1 MPMWLHSSAVEVAD
15 RKKAVRWYCDVLGF
29 SVLDDDPEH
38 WTTVGHPA
46 LGARLHLCEGG
57 GSRRGR
63 RRESSSNSGILLL
76 TKESLPRLCRRLAKR
91 GVRFTLPPRE
101 VPWGWIAKFV
111 DPDGNEFWLM
121 PAPKSTRSVGRR
133 RPA

>member
-1 MPMWLHSSAVEVAD
+1 MPMWLHSSAVVVSD
-15 RKKAVRWYCDVLGF
+15 RKTARKWYCDVLGF
-29 SVLDDDPEH
+29 SLLDDDPEH

-46 LGARLHLCEGG
+46 LGARLHLCELGTRR
-57 GSRRGR
+57 SRTGR
-63 RRESSSNSGILLL
+63 KKPVDTGILLL
-76 TKESLPRLCRRLAKR
+76 TKESLPRLSKRLAKR

-121 PAPKSTRSVGRR
+121 PAPK
-133 RPA
+133 